1 MAFFNREPKFIIS
14 TRPLEESKSDCSIL
28 ARKGLD
34 SHPSPAMK
42 IMYKNK
48 IPKISPYDAIVLS
61 SRHAAYSIK
70 RLNIESMPVYCV
82 GSSTAKVARKNGA
95 KNLLIGNSD
104 IKALANLVSKTLSRD
119 SRILW
124 LSGNYVLDNFSPLLK
139 QFKISVDK
147 FNVYISKPIEFI
159 DHKSIELIANNKV
172 KVILFYS
179 SESTKIWM
187 KLIKNANL
195 YDKIKL
201 INLVG
206 ISNKTFSSI
215 SEENEFKYYLSR
227 RKRRASVLAKAIEI
241 FKMPEISK

>member
-1 MAFFNREPKFIIS
+1 MTNITEDFILQVLKEVEDPSQSKDIVSLGLIS
-14 TRPLEESKSDCSIL
+14 NITV
-28 ARKGLD
+28 
-34 SHPSPAMK
+34 
-42 IMYKNK
+42 KNK
-48 IPKISPYDAIVLS
+48 
-61 SRHAAYSIK
+61 
-70 RLNIESMPVYCV
+70 
-82 GSSTAKVARKNGA
+82 
-95 KNLLIGNSD
+95 IGNSD

-215 SEENEFKYYLSR
+215 SEEKVFKYYLSR